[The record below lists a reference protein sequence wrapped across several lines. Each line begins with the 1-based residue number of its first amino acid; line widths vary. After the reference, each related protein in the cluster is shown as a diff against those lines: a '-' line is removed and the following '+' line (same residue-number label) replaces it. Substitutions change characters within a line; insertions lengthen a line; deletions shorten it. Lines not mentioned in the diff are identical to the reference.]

1 MNGFDGEAEITRRS
15 DNHHPTVWGD
25 HFLAYANLSGANEWE
40 EKEHKDLKEEV
51 RKMLVISPSK
61 SLQKLGLINTIQLLG
76 VAYHFEHEIEESLS
90 EIYNGYEEWI
100 GEFGESHDLH
110 VVALSFRLLRQQGYY
125 VSSDVFRK
133 FTEDQGNYNKALVND
148 MQGLLSLYE
157 AAQFRVHDEE
167 ILDEAI
173 NFTTTHLKLLLPKLS
188 NSLSMQVSYALK
200 YPINKTIARVAT
212 RKYISFYQEDKSCD
226 QVILTFAKLDFNTLQ
241 KMHKRELCDITRWWK
256 ELDLAN
262 ELPFARDR
270 VAELYFWS
278 LGVYFEPQYNVAR
291 NILTKVLCFV
301 SITDDIYD
309 TYGTLH
315 ELTHLTNAIERWNID
330 AAEKLAPYMKLFY
343 TALLDFY
350 NEVEKELAKENKS
363 FRVNFAI
370 SEMKKLVRAYF
381 QEAKWY
387 HGNTIPRMEEEYM
400 KNGIKSSTIPNLS
413 TASWLGMGD
422 EATKEA
428 FEWITTEPPIVV
440 ASSIIGRL
448 LNDIVSHER
457 EIERGDV
464 ASGID
469 CYMNEYDV
477 TKEEAYMEIRKIIE
491 NNWKDLNQRYLKPTT
506 VSRVL
511 LMPVLNLSRT
521 SEFFYKDEDAYTS
534 SKNNLKDVISMVLVD
549 PIKV

>member
-1 MNGFDGEAEITRRS
+1 MDGFGGESEITCRS

-40 EKEHKDLKEEV
+40 EKERKNLKEEV

-61 SLQKLGLINTIQLLG
+61 SLQKLGLINKIQFLG

-100 GEFGESHDLH
+100 GEFGESHGLH

-125 VSSDVFRK
+125 VSSNVFRK

-148 MQGLLSLYE
+148 M
-157 AAQFRVHDEE
+157 
-167 ILDEAI
+167 
-173 NFTTTHLKLLLPKLS
+173 
-188 NSLSMQVSYALK
+188 
-200 YPINKTIARVAT
+200 
-212 RKYISFYQEDKSCD
+212 
-226 QVILTFAKLDFNTLQ
+226 
-241 KMHKRELCDITRWWK
+241 WWK
-256 ELDLAN
+256 ELDMAN

-270 VAELYFWS
+270 VVELYFWC
-278 LGVYFEPQYNVAR
+278 LGMYFEPQYNVAR

-309 TYGTLH
+309 IYGTLH
-315 ELTHLTNAIERWNID
+315 ELTLLTNAIERWNID
-330 AAEKLAPYMKLFY
+330 AAEKLVPYMKLFY

-387 HGNTIPRMEEEYM
+387 HGNTVPRMEEYM
-400 KNGIKSSTIPNLS
+400 MNGIHTSTVPDLS
-413 TASWLGMGD
+413 TACWLGMGD

-448 LNDIVSHER
+448 LNDIASHE
-457 EIERGDV
+457 
-464 ASGID
+464 
-469 CYMNEYDV
+469 
-477 TKEEAYMEIRKIIE
+477 EEAYMEIRKIIE
-491 NNWKDLNQRYLKPTT
+491 DNWKDLNQRCLKPTT
-506 VSRVL
+506 VPSSGKSKDSPLVPRVL
-511 LMPVLNLSRT
+511 LMPVLNLSRK

-534 SKNNLKDVISMVLVD
+534 SKNNLKDIISTMLVD

>member
-1 MNGFDGEAEITRRS
+1 MLVISPSKSLQKLELINTIQLLGYEEWIGECSNLHAVALSFQLLRQQGFYVSSDVFRKFTDDQGNYNRALVNDMQGLLSLYEAAQFR
-15 DNHHPTVWGD
+15 
-25 HFLAYANLSGANEWE
+25 GANEWE

-133 FTEDQGNYNKALVND
+133 FIDDQENYNKALFND

-157 AAQFRVHDEE
+157 AAQFRVYDEE

-188 NSLSMQVSYALK
+188 NSLSTQVSYALK
-200 YPINKTIARVAT
+200 YPTNKTIARVAT

-270 VAELYFWS
+270 VIELYFWS

-291 NILTKVLCFV
+291 KILTKMLCFV
-301 SITDDIYD
+301 SITADIYD

-315 ELTHLTNAIERWNID
+315 ELTLLTNAIER
-330 AAEKLAPYMKLFY
+330 
-343 TALLDFY
+343 
-350 NEVEKELAKENKS
+350 S
-363 FRVNFAI
+363 
-370 SEMKKLVRAYF
+370 
-381 QEAKWY
+381 
-387 HGNTIPRMEEEYM
+387 
-400 KNGIKSSTIPNLS
+400 
-413 TASWLGMGD
+413 
-422 EATKEA
+422 
-428 FEWITTEPPIVV
+428 
-440 ASSIIGRL
+440 
-448 LNDIVSHER
+448 
-457 EIERGDV
+457 
-464 ASGID
+464 
-469 CYMNEYDV
+469 
-477 TKEEAYMEIRKIIE
+477 
-491 NNWKDLNQRYLKPTT
+491 
-506 VSRVL
+506 
-511 LMPVLNLSRT
+511 
-521 SEFFYKDEDAYTS
+521 
-534 SKNNLKDVISMVLVD
+534 
-549 PIKV
+549 

>member
-1 MNGFDGEAEITRRS
+1 
-15 DNHHPTVWGD
+15 
-25 HFLAYANLSGANEWE
+25 
-40 EKEHKDLKEEV
+40 
-51 RKMLVISPSK
+51 
-61 SLQKLGLINTIQLLG
+61 
-76 VAYHFEHEIEESLS
+76 
-90 EIYNGYEEWI
+90 
-100 GEFGESHDLH
+100 
-110 VVALSFRLLRQQGYY
+110 
-125 VSSDVFRK
+125 
-133 FTEDQGNYNKALVND
+133 

-157 AAQFRVHDEE
+157 AAQFKVHDEE

-212 RKYISFYQEDKSCD
+212 RKYIAFYQEDKSCD
-226 QVILTFAKLDFNTLQ
+226 QVLLNFAKLDFNTLQ

-270 VAELYFWS
+270 VVELYFWC
-278 LGVYFEPQYNVAR
+278 LGVYFEPQCNVAR
-291 NILTKVLCFV
+291 KILTKVLWFV

-315 ELTHLTNAIERWNID
+315 ELTLLTNAIERWNID
-330 AAEKLAPYMKLFY
+330 AAEKLAPFMKLFY

-350 NEVEKELAKENKS
+350 SEVEKELAKENKS

-387 HGNTIPRMEEEYM
+387 HGNTVPRMEEYM
-400 KNGIKSSTIPNLS
+400 MNGIHTSTVPDLS
-413 TASWLGMGD
+413 TACWLGMGD

-428 FEWITTEPPIVV
+428 FEWITTEPPIIV
-440 ASSIIGRL
+440 ASSIISRL

-469 CYMNEYDV
+469 CYMNEYDA
-477 TKEEAYMEIRKIIE
+477 TKGEAYMEIRKIIE
-491 NNWKDLNQRYLKPTT
+491 NNWKDLNQRCLKPTT
-506 VSRVL
+506 VTRVL
-511 LMPVLNLSRT
+511 LMPLLNLGRV
-521 SEFFYKDEDAYTS
+521 SEFFYKDEDAYTF

>member
-1 MNGFDGEAEITRRS
+1 MDGFDGDAEITRRS
-15 DNHHPTVWGD
+15 DNHHPTIWGD
-25 HFLAYANLSGANEWE
+25 HFLGANEWE

-61 SLQKLGLINTIQLLG
+61 SFQKLELINTIQLLG
-76 VAYHFEHEIEESLS
+76 VAYHFEHEIEETLS
-90 EIYNGYEEWI
+90 NIYNGYEEWI
-100 GEFGESHDLH
+100 GEFCESDLH

-125 VSSDVFRK
+125 VSSDVFRM
-133 FTEDQGNYNKALVND
+133 FTDDQGNYNKSLVND

-167 ILDEAI
+167 NLDEAI
-173 NFTTTHLKLLLPKLS
+173 NFTTTHLKLMLPKLS
-188 NSLSMQVSYALK
+188 NSLSIKVSNAIK
-200 YPINKTIARVAT
+200 YPINKTIAKVAT

-226 QVILTFAKLDFNTLQ
+226 QVLFNFAKLDFNTLQ

-256 ELDLAN
+256 ELNLAN

-270 VAELYFWS
+270 VVELYFWS

-291 NILTKVLCFV
+291 KILTKVLCFV

-315 ELTHLTNAIERWNID
+315 ELTLLTNAIERWNID
-330 AAEKLAPYMKLFY
+330 AAENLASYMKLFY
-343 TALLDFY
+343 TALLHLY

-400 KNGIKSSTIPNLS
+400 KNGIESSTIPNLA
-413 TASWLGMGD
+413 TTSWLGMGD

-428 FEWITTEPPIVV
+428 FEWITTEPPILV

-448 LNDIVSHER
+448 LNDIGGV
-457 EIERGDV
+457 
-464 ASGID
+464 
-469 CYMNEYDV
+469 YD
-477 TKEEAYMEIRKIIE
+477 IF
-491 NNWKDLNQRYLKPTT
+491 
-506 VSRVL
+506 S
-511 LMPVLNLSRT
+511 
-521 SEFFYKDEDAYTS
+521 F
-534 SKNNLKDVISMVLVD
+534 
-549 PIKV
+549 

>member
-1 MNGFDGEAEITRRS
+1 
-15 DNHHPTVWGD
+15 
-25 HFLAYANLSGANEWE
+25 
-40 EKEHKDLKEEV
+40 
-51 RKMLVISPSK
+51 MLVISPSK

-76 VAYHFEHEIEESLS
+76 LAYHFEHEIEESLS

-133 FTEDQGNYNKALVND
+133 FIDDQENYNKALVND

-241 KMHKRELCDITRWWK
+241 KMHKRELCDITRW
-256 ELDLAN
+256 
-262 ELPFARDR
+262 
-270 VAELYFWS
+270 
-278 LGVYFEPQYNVAR
+278 
-291 NILTKVLCFV
+291 
-301 SITDDIYD
+301 
-309 TYGTLH
+309 
-315 ELTHLTNAIERWNID
+315 NID
-330 AAEKLAPYMKLFY
+330 AAEKLAPYMKLVY

-387 HGNTIPRMEEEYM
+387 HGNTVPRMEEYM
-400 KNGIKSSTIPNLS
+400 MNGIQTSTVPYLS
-413 TASWLGMGD
+413 TACWLGMGD

-428 FEWITTEPPIVV
+428 FEWITTEPPILV
-440 ASSIIGRL
+440 ASSIIARL

-469 CYMNEYDV
+469 CYINDYDA
-477 TKEEAYMEIRKIIE
+477 TKEDAYMEIRKIIE
-491 NNWKDLNQRYLKPTT
+491 NNWKDLNQQCLKPIT
-506 VSRVL
+506 VSSVL
-511 LMPVLNLSRT
+511 LMPVLNLGRV
-521 SEFFYKDEDAYTS
+521 SEFFYKDEDAYTF
-534 SKNNLKDVISMVLVD
+534 SKNNLKDVIFMVLVD

>member
-1 MNGFDGEAEITRRS
+1 MDGFGGESEITRQS

-133 FTEDQGNYNKALVND
+133 FIDDQENYNKALFND

-157 AAQFRVHDEE
+157 AAQFRVYDEE

-188 NSLSMQVSYALK
+188 NSLSTQVSYALK
-200 YPINKTIARVAT
+200 YPTNKTIARVAT

-270 VAELYFWS
+270 VIELYFWS

-291 NILTKVLCFV
+291 KILTKMLCFV
-301 SITDDIYD
+301 SITADIYD

-315 ELTHLTNAIERWNID
+315 ELTLLTNAIER
-330 AAEKLAPYMKLFY
+330 
-343 TALLDFY
+343 
-350 NEVEKELAKENKS
+350 S
-363 FRVNFAI
+363 
-370 SEMKKLVRAYF
+370 
-381 QEAKWY
+381 
-387 HGNTIPRMEEEYM
+387 
-400 KNGIKSSTIPNLS
+400 
-413 TASWLGMGD
+413 
-422 EATKEA
+422 
-428 FEWITTEPPIVV
+428 
-440 ASSIIGRL
+440 
-448 LNDIVSHER
+448 
-457 EIERGDV
+457 
-464 ASGID
+464 
-469 CYMNEYDV
+469 
-477 TKEEAYMEIRKIIE
+477 
-491 NNWKDLNQRYLKPTT
+491 
-506 VSRVL
+506 
-511 LMPVLNLSRT
+511 
-521 SEFFYKDEDAYTS
+521 
-534 SKNNLKDVISMVLVD
+534 
-549 PIKV
+549 

>member
-1 MNGFDGEAEITRRS
+1 MDGFGGESEITRQS

-25 HFLAYANLSGANEWE
+25 HFLAYANLSGANEWK

-76 VAYHFEHEIEESLS
+76 VAYHFEHEIGESLS
-90 EIYNGYEEWI
+90 KIYNGYEEWI

-125 VSSDVFRK
+125 V
-133 FTEDQGNYNKALVND
+133 NK
-148 MQGLLSLYE
+148 
-157 AAQFRVHDEE
+157 
-167 ILDEAI
+167 
-173 NFTTTHLKLLLPKLS
+173 
-188 NSLSMQVSYALK
+188 
-200 YPINKTIARVAT
+200 
-212 RKYISFYQEDKSCD
+212 
-226 QVILTFAKLDFNTLQ
+226 

-270 VAELYFWS
+270 VIELYFWS

-291 NILTKVLCFV
+291 KILTKMLCFV
-301 SITDDIYD
+301 SITADIYD

-315 ELTHLTNAIERWNID
+315 ELTLLTNAIERWNID
-330 AAEKLAPYMKLFY
+330 AAEKLAPYMKLVY

-387 HGNTIPRMEEEYM
+387 HGNTGPRMEEYM
-400 KNGIKSSTIPNLS
+400 MNGIQTSTVPYVS
-413 TASWLGMGD
+413 TACWLGMGD

-428 FEWITTEPPIVV
+428 FEWITTEPPILV
-440 ASSIIGRL
+440 ASSIISRL

-469 CYMNEYDV
+469 CYMNDYDA

-491 NNWKDLNQRYLKPTT
+491 NNWKDLNQRCLKSTT

-511 LMPVLNLSRT
+511 LMPLLNLARV
-521 SEFFYKDEDAYTS
+521 SEFFYKDEDAYTF

>member
-1 MNGFDGEAEITRRS
+1 MRRS

-40 EKEHKDLKEEV
+40 EKEHEDQKGEV
-51 RKMLVISPSK
+51 RKMLVLSPSK
-61 SLQKLGLINTIQLLG
+61 SLQKLELINTIQLLG
-76 VAYHFEHEIEESLS
+76 VSYHFEHEIEESLS

-100 GEFGESHDLH
+100 GKSHDLH

-133 FTEDQGNYNKALVND
+133 FTDDQGNYNKALVND
-148 MQGLLSLYE
+148 THGLLSLYE

-173 NFTTTHLKLLLPKLS
+173 NFTTTHLNLLLPKLS

-200 YPINKTIARVAT
+200 YPINKTMARAAT
-212 RKYISFYQEDKSCD
+212 RKYISFYQEEKSSCD
-226 QVILTFAKLDFNTLQ
+226 QLLINFAKLDFNILQ
-241 KMHKRELCDITRWWK
+241 KMYKREMCDITRWWK
-256 ELDLAN
+256 ELDLVN
-262 ELPFARDR
+262 ELGFARDR
-270 VAELYFWS
+270 VVELYFWS
-278 LGVYFEPQYNVAR
+278 LGVYFEPQYKVAR

-315 ELTHLTNAIERWNID
+315 ELTLLTNAIERRNID
-330 AAEKLAPYMKLFY
+330 AIENLTSYMKLFY
-343 TALLDFY
+343 TALLHFY
-350 NEVEKELAKENKS
+350 DEVEKELEKENKS

-387 HGNTIPRMEEEYM
+387 HGNTVPKMEEEYM
-400 KNGIKSSTIPNLS
+400 KNGIQSSASPTLA

-428 FEWITTEPPIVV
+428 FEWISTEPPILV
-440 ASSIIGRL
+440 ASSNIARL

-464 ASGID
+464 ASSIE
-469 CYMNEYDV
+469 CYMKEYGA

-491 NNWKDLNQRYLKPTT
+491 NNWKDLNRGCLKPTT
-506 VSRVL
+506 VPRVL
-511 LMPVLNLSRT
+511 LMPVLNLTRVA
-521 SEFFYKDEDAYTS
+521 EFVYKDEDAYTF
-534 SKNNLKDVISMVLVD
+534 SKNNLKDVIFMVLDD
-549 PIKV
+549 PIEE

>member
-1 MNGFDGEAEITRRS
+1 MDGFGGESEITRRS
-15 DNHHPTVWGD
+15 DNHHPTVGGD

-76 VAYHFEHEIEESLS
+76 LAYHFEHEIEESLS

-133 FTEDQGNYNKALVND
+133 FIDDQENYNKALVND

-256 ELDLAN
+256 ELDVAN

-270 VAELYFWS
+270 VVEMYFWS
-278 LGVYFEPQYNVAR
+278 LGVYFEPQYNVVR
-291 NILTKVLCFV
+291 NILTKVLCFI

-309 TYGTLH
+309 IYGTLP
-315 ELTHLTNAIERWNID
+315 ELTLLTNAIERWNID
-330 AAEKLAPYMKLFY
+330 AAEKLAPYMKLVY

-387 HGNTIPRMEEEYM
+387 HGNTGPRMEEYM
-400 KNGIKSSTIPNLS
+400 MNGIQTSTVPYVS
-413 TASWLGMGD
+413 TACWLGMGD

-428 FEWITTEPPIVV
+428 FEWITTEPPILV
-440 ASSIIGRL
+440 ASSIISRL

-469 CYMNEYDV
+469 CYMNDYDA

-491 NNWKDLNQRYLKPTT
+491 NNWKDLNQRCLKSTT

-511 LMPVLNLSRT
+511 LMPLLNLARV
-521 SEFFYKDEDAYTS
+521 SEFFYKDEDAYTF